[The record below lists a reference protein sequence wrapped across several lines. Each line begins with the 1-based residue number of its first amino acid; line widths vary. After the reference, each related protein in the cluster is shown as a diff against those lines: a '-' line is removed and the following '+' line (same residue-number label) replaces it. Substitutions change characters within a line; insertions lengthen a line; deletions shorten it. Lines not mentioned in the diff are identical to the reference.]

1 MPFNLYRHADLDQFT
16 VFNKYRKKIYSDYVT
31 DKIIDP
37 ELEFRFF
44 SLEQAQGRLRKVKKE
59 EEVPDQFYGKAF
71 RKTAEAE
78 VFVVRGNGKVMV
90 NN

>member
-37 ELEFRFF
+37 ELEFKFF
-44 SLEQAQGRLRKVKKE
+44 SLDQAQGRLRKVKKE
-59 EEVPDQFYGKAF
+59 D
-71 RKTAEAE
+71 
-78 VFVVRGNGKVMV
+78 
-90 NN
+90 